1 MRVRWACLSILGSK
15 CQGLLWW
22 LDLLAELR
30 EKFFLGPVQESVKLL
45 GQKNVV
51 HDTLHFLLVN

>member
-1 MRVRWACLSILGSK
+1 M
-15 CQGLLWW
+15 
-22 LDLLAELR
+22 AELR
-30 EKFFLGPVQESVKLL
+30 EKFFLGPVHESVKLL